1 MDEQVHVI
9 WLDKSLQ
16 YSIDKFHDDMAT
28 KIIWGPAQTL
38 DIWVI
43 DTDSESKWKV
53 RRDEHF
59 EQLFNDRC
67 NDGFAVL
74 SVDVLNK
81 YNQPS
86 YGSSG
91 VTYASGATSAQGS
104 AAGANAK
111 GSAASAN
118 AEGSAAG
125 GNEQGSGA
133 CGNAASEG
141 VGDTCSSP
149 PPSVPV
155 QAAQEVDW
163 AELTILIGADED
175 GDARPAVDED
185 MVYEAMGFEA
195 ADERAQ
201 EAARE
206 SVPIP
211 TMTAE
216 MADQMDEAAVP
227 VDDNADEE
235 PLYDRDRDNPDLSV
249 GICYPSMPDFRL
261 AVR

>member
-28 KIIWGPAQTL
+28 KIIWGPAQTW

-104 AAGANAK
+104 VVGANAK
-111 GSAASAN
+111 GSAAGAN

-125 GNEQGSGA
+125 GNEQVVHVVMQLVKELVIL
-133 CGNAASEG
+133 AALHLHL
-141 VGDTCSSP
+141 C
-149 PPSVPV
+149 
-155 QAAQEVDW
+155 QFKQHRK
-163 AELTILIGADED
+163 LIG
-175 GDARPAVDED
+175 
-185 MVYEAMGFEA
+185 
-195 ADERAQ
+195 
-201 EAARE
+201 
-206 SVPIP
+206 
-211 TMTAE
+211 
-216 MADQMDEAAVP
+216 
-227 VDDNADEE
+227 
-235 PLYDRDRDNPDLSV
+235 LS
-249 GICYPSMPDFRL
+249 
-261 AVR
+261 